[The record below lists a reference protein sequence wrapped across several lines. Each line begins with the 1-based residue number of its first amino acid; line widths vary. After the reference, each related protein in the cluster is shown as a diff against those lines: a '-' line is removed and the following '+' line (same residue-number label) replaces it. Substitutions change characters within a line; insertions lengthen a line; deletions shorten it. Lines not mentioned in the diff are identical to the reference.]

1 MIKFI
6 IYFVI
11 FYLIGY
17 YYGVFSKG
25 PVFDNFFVMIILV
38 FILIFLFEWIIS
50 LIKEKRKPEAFDDN
64 NQDIETWE
72 DMLKEIKEEIEKT
85 WCINYKNNCIK
96 IVNKYNQEELYIN
109 DKLVC
114 KKKRKS
120 WYSWMIPYQTLTGVI
135 EENGH
140 TLLVKAKL
148 GGFVSLTCR
157 LYVNK
162 QLIFKEK
169 IKFNLLS
176 SEKKIK

>member
-6 IYFVI
+6 IYFAI

-17 YYGVFSKG
+17 NYGVFTKG
-25 PVFDNFFVMIILV
+25 TVFDSFFVMLILL

-64 NQDIETWE
+64 KQGIETWD

-109 DKLVC
+109 DKLVS

-120 WYSWMIPYQTLTGVI
+120 WYSWIIPYQTLTGVI

-140 TLLVKAKL
+140 TLLVEAKL
-148 GGFVSLTCR
+148 GGFVSLTCK

-176 SEKKIK
+176 SEKKR